1 MNDGDLPSI
10 LQDQNGPGSQNPSVR
25 LAPPSAHRPSLLPS
39 HFVFPQWPHQFRR
52 HVFASL
58 EYQGNWQTH
67 TAMMQPEIPA
77 RPGNH
82 WGHRH
87 TQEGRAQE
95 LQTIQQGHGPIPSI
109 YKLNAPDHVFFQEE
123 DSVGRKRD
131 ESKEV
136 VLDSSPRAKLP
147 LCTTVPP
154 QLTSVIHYSK
164 TGFSCAWKVFLP
176 LAFTSPRVL
185 QNRVVLG
192 LWFFFFFLSIYVSL
206 FICFK
211 FP

>member
-10 LQDQNGPGSQNPSVR
+10 LQDQNGPGSQKPSVR
-25 LAPPSAHRPSLLPS
+25 FASPSAHRPSLLS
-39 HFVFPQWPHQFRR
+39 SRLVFPQWPHQLRR

-67 TAMMQPEIPA
+67 TGMMQPEIPA
-77 RPGNH
+77 MPGNH

-87 TQEGRAQE
+87 TQEGKAQE
-95 LQTIQQGHGPIPSI
+95 LQTIQKGHGPIPSI
-109 YKLNAPDHVFFQEE
+109 YKLNTPDHVFFQEE
-123 DSVGRKRD
+123 ESVGRKRD
-131 ESKEV
+131 KSKEV
-136 VLDSSPRAKLP
+136 VLDASPRAKFP
-147 LCTTVPP
+147 LCTMVLP
-154 QLTSVIHYSK
+154 QLASVIHYSK
-164 TGFSCAWKVFLP
+164 IGFSFAWKVFLP

-185 QNRVVLG
+185 QKSCCGVL
-192 LWFFFFFLSIYVSL
+192 FFFLSIYVSL